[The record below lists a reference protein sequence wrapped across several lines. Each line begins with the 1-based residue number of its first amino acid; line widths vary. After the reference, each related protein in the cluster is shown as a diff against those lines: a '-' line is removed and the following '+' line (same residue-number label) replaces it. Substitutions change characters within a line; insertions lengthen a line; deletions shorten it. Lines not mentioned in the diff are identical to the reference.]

1 MREERD
7 SDLSLVRAAKTGDR
21 GAFQALVQ
29 RYERRIYGVALGIL
43 RNAEDA
49 RDACQ
54 EAFMRIHRRLG
65 GFDGEAA
72 FFTWIYRITVN
83 TCIDELRKR
92 RPEQRELDDTMPS
105 GEPSPIDV
113 LDSQELREQI
123 ANALDCLSW
132 AHRTVLVL
140 RELEGLSYDK
150 IADVMGCPKGTV
162 MSRLFHAR
170 KRMQELLS
178 PHRAAALAA

>member
-1 MREERD
+1 MEERD
-7 SDLSLVRAAKTGDR
+7 SDLHLVRAAKKGDR
-21 GAFQALVQ
+21 GAFRLLVG
-29 RYERRIYGVALGIL
+29 RYERRVFGVALGIL
-43 RNAEDA
+43 RNPEDA

-54 EAFMRIHRRLG
+54 ETFLRIWRRLG
-65 GFDGEAA
+65 SFDGDAA

-92 RPEQRELDDTMPS
+92 KPEQREVDETFASSDPD
-105 GEPSPIDV
+105 PIV
-113 LDSQELREQI
+113 LLQMQDLRHQI
-123 ANALDCLSW
+123 AGALDQLSW

-150 IADVMGCPKGTV
+150 IASVMNCPKGTV

-178 PHRAAALAA
+178 PSRAAALAA

>member
-1 MREERD
+1 MEERD
-7 SDLSLVRAAKTGDR
+7 SDLHLVRAAKKGDR
-21 GAFQALVQ
+21 GAFRLLVG
-29 RYERRIYGVALGIL
+29 RYERRVYGVALGIL
-43 RNAEDA
+43 RNPEDA
-49 RDACQ
+49 HDACQ
-54 EAFMRIHRRLG
+54 ETFLRIWKRLG
-65 GFDGEAA
+65 GFDGDAA

-92 RPEQRELDDTMPS
+92 KPEQRELDEGVASDDPDPITM
-105 GEPSPIDV
+105 
-113 LDSQELREQI
+113 LSQLELRHQI
-123 ANALDCLSW
+123 AGALDQLSW

-170 KRMQELLS
+170 KRMQDLLFTYR
-178 PHRAAALAA
+178 PAALAA